1 MSTIIAVVGTFV
13 VVKFVLTVIINV
25 ALLAIVKF
33 SKF

>member
-1 MSTIIAVVGTFV
+1 MSTIIAVVGTLV
-13 VVKFVLTVIINV
+13 VAKFVLTVIINV